1 MGCAMESNQNIPYD
15 ELLAALREA
24 HQQVLDLQGQL
35 SEHKWI
41 GGALRKRTKE
51 LSERVKELDCLFYIS
66 DMLHNRKLNLGEL
79 LQNITDII
87 PTAFQ
92 YPEHT
97 SALLTVGNRVFC
109 SQGSIDSPCTY
120 TTNIDVNGRCIGRVT
135 VYIAQP
141 SNSIKQVN
149 FIQEEKSLLH
159 SSAIWIGEIVE
170 HRHSYV

>member
-24 HQQVLDLQGQL
+24 HQQVLDLQGKL
-35 SEHKWI
+35 SEYKWI
-41 GGALRKRTKE
+41 EGALRKRTKE
-51 LSERVKELDCLFYIS
+51 LSERVKELDCLFSIS
-66 DMLHNRKLNLGEL
+66 DMLRNRKLNLGEL

-92 YPEHT
+92 YPERT
-97 SALLTVGNRVFC
+97 SVFLTIGNQVFR
-109 SQGSIDSPCTY
+109 SQGFVDSPCTY
-120 TTNIDVNGRCIGRVT
+120 ATNIDVNGRCIGRVT

-141 SNSIKQVN
+141 SNSIKQVG
-149 FIQEEKSLLH
+149 FLPEEKSLLH

-170 HRHSYV
+170 HRYSYL

>member
-1 MGCAMESNQNIPYD
+1 MGYAMESNQNIPYD

-35 SEHKWI
+35 SEYKWI
-41 GGALRKRTKE
+41 EGALRKRTKE

-92 YPEHT
+92 YPERT
-97 SALLTVGNRVFC
+97 SAFLTVGNRVFR
-109 SQGSIDSPCTY
+109 SQGFVDSPCTY
-120 TTNIDVNGRCIGRVT
+120 ATNIDVNGRCIGRVT
-135 VYIAQP
+135 VYIAQS
-141 SNSIKQVN
+141 SNSIKRVD
-149 FIQEEKSLLH
+149 FLPEERSLLH

-170 HRHSYV
+170 HRHSYL